1 MNLTKL
7 TKQER
12 HACAIDF
19 RERIGHTSQRA
30 QAVRELSNKE
40 DFDEADEV
48 RISILFNKPGYA
60 VGCELEYMTLCQR
73 LSKDPRFE
81 NRAKAF
87 QSKIKR

>member
-1 MNLTKL
+1 MMNL

-12 HACAIDF
+12 HACATDF
-19 RERIGHTSQRA
+19 RKRIEFTSQRA

-40 DFDEADEV
+40 NLDEADEV
-48 RISILFNKPGYA
+48 RISILFNKPAYTL
-60 VGCELEYMTLCQR
+60 GCELEYMTLCQR
-73 LSKDPRFE
+73 LANDPRFE